1 MPKFPKDRRETLSLC
16 YQVSAEDLEL
26 LVDFIKIT
34 GMSDDDPE
42 ISQMVIDV
50 AKNCRQKSKKLSL
63 QVISKEE
70 NIISVDFKKKEED

>member
-16 YQVSAEDLEL
+16 YQVLAEDLEL

-34 GMSDDDPE
+34 GMSED
-42 ISQMVIDV
+42 
-50 AKNCRQKSKKLSL
+50 CRQKSKKLSL

>member
-16 YQVSAEDLEL
+16 YQVLAEDLEL

-34 GMSDDDPE
+34 GMSEDDPE

-50 AKNCRQKSKKLSL
+50 AKNRRQKSKKLSL